1 MSALPLF
8 VEIIDRRGH
17 ILSRTRI
24 DQLPVTIGRSY
35 ASTIIVDDEH
45 IAGSHVQI
53 EADQNGAIFAK
64 DLGSQNGICAAGT
77 GRTLGAKVTT
87 LEVSGHHATEFL
99 IGKTRV
105 RIVPASAPV
114 APEKVLAVERA
125 VPLSFVWGSIAA
137 LLAMVGFE
145 SWFSMVNEV
154 KPLSIVN
161 TLLTFLG
168 ALFIWAGGWAFITR
182 LMRGVPKFAP
192 HLVVAALGVIVFMVS
207 SILIDALG
215 FMFNLS
221 GLYKWRGVFA
231 VAMGALVIA
240 AHVYL
245 TNGSLSRWM
254 GGFIGLAAAGV
265 LSMSFLSS
273 YQSHKTISPGG
284 FMSSVFPPAWQL
296 SGSKTTD
303 DFFNRVKQDKTEI
316 DALRGID
323 GDQESGGLD

>member
-1 MSALPLF
+1 
-8 VEIIDRRGH
+8 
-17 ILSRTRI
+17 
-24 DQLPVTIGRSY
+24 
-35 ASTIIVDDEH
+35 
-45 IAGSHVQI
+45 
-53 EADQNGAIFAK
+53 
-64 DLGSQNGICAAGT
+64 
-77 GRTLGAKVTT
+77 
-87 LEVSGHHATEFL
+87 
-99 IGKTRV
+99 
-105 RIVPASAPV
+105 
-114 APEKVLAVERA
+114 
-125 VPLSFVWGSIAA
+125 
-137 LLAMVGFE
+137 
-145 SWFSMVNEV
+145 
-154 KPLSIVN
+154 
-161 TLLTFLG
+161 
-168 ALFIWAGGWAFITR
+168 
-182 LMRGVPKFAP
+182 
-192 HLVVAALGVIVFMVS
+192 LGVIVFMVS

>member
-8 VEIIDRRGH
+8 VEIVDRRGH
-17 ILSRTRI
+17 VLSRTRV

-45 IAGSHVQI
+45 IAANHVQI
-53 EADQNGAIFAK
+53 EADENGAVFAK
-64 DLGSQNGICAAGT
+64 DLGSQNGICAAGI
-77 GRTLGAKVTT
+77 GRASGAKVAT
-87 LEVSGHHATEFL
+87 LAVGGHAATEFL

-114 APEKVLAVERA
+114 APEKVLVVERA
-125 VPLSFVWGSIAA
+125 VPVGLVWGSIAA

-161 TLLTFLG
+161 TLLSLLG
-168 ALFIWAGGWAFITR
+168 ALFIWSGGWAFITR
-182 LMRGVPKFAP
+182 LMRGVPKFAS
-192 HLVVAALGVIVFMVS
+192 HLLVAALGVVVFMLS
-207 SILIDALG
+207 SIVIDALS

-221 GLYKWRGVFA
+221 ALYKWRGVFA
-231 VAMGALVIA
+231 VAMGAALIA

-245 TNGSLSRWM
+245 TNGAQSRWM
-254 GGFIGLAAAGV
+254 GGFIALAAAGV
-265 LSMSFLSS
+265 LSMSFLTS

-296 SGSKTTD
+296 SGSKSTE
-303 DFFNRVKQDKTEI
+303 DFFNRVKLDKAEI
-316 DALRGID
+316 DALRAID